1 MELMPLNFPF
11 LAAALLA
18 AISFYIIIF
27 KKNLIKLIMGIAMMA
42 SAVNLFLV
50 GLGYR
55 AGGNAPIYTDVPPAE
70 VPGDPISMVLP
81 VPQALTLT
89 SIVINVAVLA
99 LMLTMVIQ
107 IYRHTGSLDSEKSRR
122 LKG

>member
-1 MELMPLNFPF
+1 MMEHVPLNFPF

-18 AISFYIIIF
+18 GGSFYILIF
-27 KKNLIKLIMGIAMMA
+27 KRNLIKLIMGISML
-42 SAVNLFLV
+42 SSGVNLFIV
-50 GLGYR
+50 ALGYR
-55 AGGNAPIYTDVPPAE
+55 AGGNAPIYTDVPE
-70 VPGDPISMVLP
+70 GTMVLP

-99 LMLTMVIQ
+99 LMMTMVIH
-107 IYRHTGSLDSEKSRR
+107 IYRHTGSTDSEKSRI

>member
-1 MELMPLNFPF
+1 MESIPLNFPF

-18 AISFYIIIF
+18 GVSFYIIIF
-27 KKNLIKLIMGIAMMA
+27 KRNLIKLIMGITLMS
-42 SAVNLFLV
+42 SAVNLFIV
-50 GLGYR
+50 ALGYR
-55 AGGNAPIYTDVPPAE
+55 AGGNAPIYTDVPPG
-70 VPGDPISMVLP
+70 PMVLP

-99 LMLTMVIQ
+99 LMLSMVIQ
-107 IYRHTGSLDSEKSRR
+107 IYRHTGSLDSEKSRK

>member
-1 MELMPLNFPF
+1 MEYIPLNFPF

-18 AISFYIIIF
+18 GVSFYIIIF
-27 KKNLIKLIMGIAMMA
+27 KRNLIKLIMGIAMM
-42 SAVNLFLV
+42 SSGVNLFLV
-50 GLGYR
+50 ALGYR
-55 AGGNAPIYTDVPPAE
+55 AGGNVPIYTDVPEGP
-70 VPGDPISMVLP
+70 MVLP

-99 LMLTMVIQ
+99 LMLTIVIH

>member
-1 MELMPLNFPF
+1 MEYIPLNFPF

-18 AISFYIIIF
+18 GVSFYIIIF
-27 KKNLIKLIMGIAMMA
+27 KRNLIKLIMGIAILA
-42 SAVNLFLV
+42 SGVNLFLV
-50 GLGYR
+50 ALGYR
-55 AGGNAPIYTDVPPAE
+55 AGGEAPIYTDVPEGP
-70 VPGDPISMVLP
+70 MVLP

-99 LMLTMVIQ
+99 LMLTMVVH
-107 IYRHTGSLDSEKSRR
+107 IYRHTGDIDAKKSRR

>member
-1 MELMPLNFPF
+1 MERIPLNFPF

-50 GLGYR
+50 ALGYR
-55 AGGNAPIYTDVPPAE
+55 AGGNAPIYTDVPEGP
-70 VPGDPISMVLP
+70 MVLP

-89 SIVINVAVLA
+89 DIVINVAVLA

-107 IYRHTGSLDSEKSRR
+107 IYRHTGSLDSEESRK